1 MQKTIAVI
9 EVEGE
14 PMDMK
19 IPHDLPPI
27 TRDGPIRPDEIVRKR
42 RFLFSGRFPGEKN
55 PVVGIDFMINNQ
67 LYDEFAVPTT
77 VYLNTCEEWTIEVP
91 DSARGGTEGHPFHIH
106 VNDFEIVSVA
116 GIEPQHRLVQD
127 TIWVAQDTAT
137 VIRMRFKE
145 WTGKSVFH
153 CHILPHEDTGMMQN
167 FLILPEHPKHHHQ
180 RTIQSLGEKN
190 G

>member
-1 MQKTIAVI
+1 M
-9 EVEGE
+9 
-14 PMDMK
+14 
-19 IPHDLPPI
+19 
-27 TRDGPIRPDEIVRKR
+27 
-42 RFLFSGRFPGEKN
+42 
-55 PVVGIDFMINNQ
+55 VGIDFMINNQ

-180 RTIQSLGEKN
+180 RTIESLGEKN

>member
-1 MQKTIAVI
+1 
-9 EVEGE
+9 
-14 PMDMK
+14 MD

-27 TRDGPIRPDEIVRKR
+27 KRDPPIREDEIVRRR
-42 RFLFSGRFPGEKN
+42 RFVFSGLFPGKQN
-55 PVVGIDFMINNQ
+55 PVVGIDFRINNQ

-77 VYLNTCEEWTIEVP
+77 VFLDTCEEWTIEVP
-91 DSARGGTEGHPFHIH
+91 DAARGGTEGHPFHIH
-106 VNDFEIVSVA
+106 VNDFEVVSVA
-116 GIEPQHRLVQD
+116 GIEPPHRLIQD

-167 FLILPEHPKHHHQ
+167 FLILPKPPQHHHQ